1 MANDDDDGVFG
12 FRGAAAAVGAVFFR
26 FVLVLLL
33 LLLVTLLMLVLVTLL
48 LRSRCNNSSLLA
60 GMRASLEAAVLA
72 TACNADF
79 RDRSTLVKADRTSKS
94 CFGNGCC
101 RLMKSS
107 KFFCR
112 LDFP

>member
-1 MANDDDDGVFG
+1 MANDDDDGVVG
-12 FRGAAAAVGAVFFR
+12 FRGAVAAAVGAFFFR

-33 LLLVTLLMLVLVTLL
+33 LLLVTLLLVVVVPVM
-48 LRSRCNNSSLLA
+48 RSRCNNSSLLA
-60 GMRASLEAAVLA
+60 GKRASLEAVLA

>member
-1 MANDDDDGVFG
+1 MANDDDDGVVG
-12 FRGAAAAVGAVFFR
+12 FRGTAAAAVGAFFFR

-33 LLLVTLLMLVLVTLL
+33 LLLVTLLLLVVVLPVM
-48 LRSRCNNSSLLA
+48 RSRCNNSSLLA
-60 GMRASLEAAVLA
+60 GKRASLEAVLA